1 MRYLNLLG
9 KCFAIGLLLL
19 TGGRTYAQKLSA
31 AESELFRKQE
41 DSLAVLVDSLRGAIV
56 LDDRMEYNKAFIAKL
71 RQVLAMSNSYAYGFP
86 KLKER
91 MHILP
96 SPDGNFR
103 LFNWVVASSNFRK
116 TYFGAVQLS
125 EGKLIPLLDYS
136 EQLEDKGLATGL
148 TSAKEWYGAE
158 YYHIMKDVA
167 FGQPI
172 YLLFGFNSNS
182 TKFNRKLI
190 DVLTVKNGNV
200 QFGAPVF
207 MAPNVQNRP
216 VLTNRFIQYYK
227 KNATTML
234 NWDASLGMIVFNR
247 LESEVSAPS
256 RLDTYIPAGPI
267 DGFKKE
273 GDMWQYKK
281 EVLNILK
288 LSDGKAPID
297 GVMN

>member
-1 MRYLNLLG
+1 MKYVN
-9 KCFAIGLLLL
+9 FAGRFCMLWLLLL
-19 TGGRTYAQKLSA
+19 TGGRSYAQKLSA
-31 AESELFRKQE
+31 AETELFKKQE
-41 DSLAVLVDSLRGAIV
+41 DSLAVLVDSLRSAIV
-56 LDDRMEYNKAFIAKL
+56 LDDRMEYNRAFVSKL
-71 RQVLAMSNSYAYGFP
+71 KQVLSLNNSYLYPFP

-103 LFNWVVASSNFRK
+103 LLNWVVASSNFK
-116 TYFGAVQLS
+116 KSYFGAIQLPD
-125 EGKLIPLLDYS
+125 GRLIPLLDYS
-136 EQLEDKGLATGL
+136 EQLEDKSIATSV
-148 TSAKEWYGAE
+148 TTAKEWYGAE
-158 YYHIMKDVA
+158 YYHIMKDMA
-167 FGQPI
+167 FGQPV

-190 DVLTVKNGNV
+190 DVLSVKGGNI
-200 QFGAPVF
+200 QFGAPIF

>member
-1 MRYLNLLG
+1 MRYVNFVG
-9 KCFAIGLLLL
+9 ACFMVGLLLL
-19 TGGRTYAQKLSA
+19 GSSRSYAQKLSA
-31 AESELFRKQE
+31 AETELFRKHE

-56 LDDRMEYNKAFIAKL
+56 LDERMDYNYAFIAKL
-71 RQVLAMSNSYAYGFP
+71 KQVLSLENSYLYPFAR
-86 KLKER
+86 LQER
-91 MHILP
+91 MHILA

-103 LFNWVVASSNFRK
+103 LFNWVVASGNFKK

-125 EGKLIPLLDYS
+125 NGRIIPLLDYS
-136 EQLEDKGLATGL
+136 EQLEDKGRANGL
-148 TSAKEWYGAE
+148 TTEKEWYGAE

-167 FGQPI
+167 FGQPV

-190 DVLTVKNGNV
+190 DVLSVKGNSI
-200 QFGAPVF
+200 QFGAPIF
-207 MAPNVQNRP
+207 MAPNVQHQP